1 MTRYQRVFA
10 FPHTGTPKDGTG
22 EDRRMES
29 GVSDDAAR
37 TSGPPP
43 RLKHTVD
50 ISEIGYNLPDS
61 NTAVCGN
68 DIYDM
73 ADVWPFS
80 PSAILYKCARTRSW
94 GAIDG
99 VVAEVKFVVNDC

>member
-1 MTRYQRVFA
+1 
-10 FPHTGTPKDGTG
+10 
-22 EDRRMES
+22 MES
-29 GVSDDAAR
+29 GVSGDGAR
-37 TSGPPP
+37 PSGPLP

-73 ADVWPFS
+73 AEVWPFS
-80 PSAILYKCARTRSW
+80 L
-94 GAIDG
+94 
-99 VVAEVKFVVNDC
+99 